1 MNVWIASVGR
11 STIGCPATLNDVL
24 IRTGTLDN
32 LANSLSSKC
41 TKGSVSFE
49 TDCTLAVLST
59 CVIEG
64 NLSRYSFL
72 Q

>member
-41 TKGSVSFE
+41 TKGSVSF
-49 TDCTLAVLST
+49 
-59 CVIEG
+59 
-64 NLSRYSFL
+64 
-72 Q
+72 